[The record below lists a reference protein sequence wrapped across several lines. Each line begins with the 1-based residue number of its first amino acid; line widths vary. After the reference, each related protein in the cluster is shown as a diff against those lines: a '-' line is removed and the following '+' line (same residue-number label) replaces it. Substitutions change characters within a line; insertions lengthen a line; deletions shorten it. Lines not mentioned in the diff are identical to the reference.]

1 MINTRRSSRLRK
13 RKYNRGELGGKGKI
27 KEKEEPGKET
37 EEGRSK
43 SKKKKKKKKSRN
55 RKRRT
60 EVTNEPKLETDA
72 KTTDA
77 CKRNKIEEEEEQEQ
91 ETEDGGE
98 DAKNNWRMQEGDN
111 S

>member
-43 SKKKKKKKKSRN
+43 SKKKKKKKKKSRD

-60 EVTNEPKLETDA
+60 EMTDEPKL
-72 KTTDA
+72 KTDA
-77 CKRNKIEEEEEQEQ
+77 CKRNKIEEEEEQGQ

-98 DAKNNWRMQEGDN
+98 VAKTN
-111 S
+111 